1 MHIILIY
8 DIKDSNRLNKV
19 RNICKKY
26 LHWIQ
31 NSVFQGDIT
40 ESNLAKLEMEIIK
53 VISKDEGDSVIR
65 FKFFGESTFEK
76 RIIGVERNRPE
87 NEIW

>member
-8 DIKDSNRLNKV
+8 DIGEKRVSKV
-19 RNICKKY
+19 HKICKKY

-40 ESNLAKLEMEIIK
+40 EATLAKLELELKK
-53 VISKDEGDSVIR
+53 VIDRDTDSIIR
-65 FKFFGESTFEK
+65 FKFFGETSFEK
-76 RIIGVERNRPE
+76 RIIGIEKNVPNM
-87 NEIW
+87 EIW